1 MGYQEGGMEM
11 MQPQMQDQMQQAPEG
26 IMSMM
31 PQGASGGQQ
40 GMSEEKGKMSLAVI
54 IKLLIDQGIDPETA
68 KEIALQIVQAFAQG
82 GEPAVEALAD
92 KFDQQMDQ
100 APVMMATGGLTNL
113 EQAKQMLQ
121 DKAPKGEF
129 LAYINS
135 REASV
140 LKRMGG
146 AGRDINN
153 TGVPSF
159 IFKAIGKAI
168 KSISKSTIG
177 KIALT
182 VAAVAIGGPMLAG
195 TFGMSAAAGAAWAGG
210 LANSALQLASG
221 QKFNPL
227 EALISAG
234 GAYVGAGGLSGT
246 SNAAANVAT
255 DAATTAGSNLTTSGV
270 SNLTTDTLA
279 SNLGQN
285 AVTGTITQPSIPL
298 GSSYSFPTVT
308 PDVTGT
314 ITQPSSFLQAPTSTG
329 MEGLIG
335 TGYATAPAN
344 QPFQLQGAGSGSPI
358 DVNAMYDYSYPG
370 PIDKLTTSA
379 SNFGTD
385 ILNKIQTGAQNLYQ
399 DPFGTIKDF
408 AGSAYDYAKK
418 EPAIAAIGISSLAS
432 LAQQPGETDEEYYS
446 RAARDPEVQKYITL
460 YGGGTKLYSPEFY
473 KATGAVDPFAG
484 RSTFVANGGRIGY
497 EYGSMPMGEPRQ
509 NPEGIM
515 ELDYR
520 KQGGFVPPIGIKE
533 KADDIPAMLS
543 NNEFVF
549 TANAVRNAGGGNVN
563 KGAQR
568 MYGLMKQLEA
578 GGVV

>member
-1 MGYQEGGMEM
+1 
-11 MQPQMQDQMQQAPEG
+11 
-26 IMSMM
+26 
-31 PQGASGGQQ
+31 
-40 GMSEEKGKMSLAVI
+40 
-54 IKLLIDQGIDPETA
+54 
-68 KEIALQIVQAFAQG
+68 
-82 GEPAVEALAD
+82 
-92 KFDQQMDQ
+92 
-100 APVMMATGGLTNL
+100 
-113 EQAKQMLQ
+113 
-121 DKAPKGEF
+121 
-129 LAYINS
+129 
-135 REASV
+135 
-140 LKRMGG
+140 
-146 AGRDINN
+146 
-153 TGVPSF
+153 
-159 IFKAIGKAI
+159 
-168 KSISKSTIG
+168 
-177 KIALT
+177 
-182 VAAVAIGGPMLAG
+182 
-195 TFGMSAAAGAAWAGG
+195 
-210 LANSALQLASG
+210 
-221 QKFNPL
+221 
-227 EALISAG
+227 
-234 GAYVGAGGLSGT
+234 
-246 SNAAANVAT
+246 
-255 DAATTAGSNLTTSGV
+255 V

-285 AVTGTITQPSIPL
+285 AITGTVTQPSIPL
-298 GSSYSFPTVT
+298 GSSSSFPMAT
-308 PDVTGT
+308 PNITGT
-314 ITQPSSFLQAPTSTG
+314 VTQPSSFFQAPTSTG
-329 MEGLIG
+329 MEGLLG
-335 TGYATAPAN
+335 TGYAAAPAN

-358 DVNAMYDYSYPG
+358 DVNAMYDYSYQG

-385 ILNKIQTGAQNLYQ
+385 ILNKVQTGAQNLYQ

-432 LAQQPGETDEEYYS
+432 LAQQPGETDDEYYS
-446 RAARDPEVQKYITL
+446 RASRDPEVQKYITL

-473 KATGAVDPFAG
+473 KATGSVDPFAG